1 MASITS
7 WSRLE
12 PRPRSGAMRASLEAQ
27 VRDPLWLLGRQ
38 WQLGEFQGEDAGTPV
53 SARLRAE
60 RSAVTRWAPGR
71 PGPGGSGRALDSEV
85 VPLER
90 AVEVELSAGTGLL
103 RSAEAGLAFLRLL
116 GDRQLASKYTDDYL
130 ESYKIERPSATEL
143 QRLDSETIR
152 LRELFAGRAPDGVA
166 LYADLIKSLSGGGLP
181 KEPSIDA
188 GDVALVTE
196 AAKAWVDWFGDLF
209 EAVGSA
215 ATAWRPDRLEYEFA
229 IGARTG
235 SGQVA
240 LTSREYEGGHLD
252 WYAFDRH
259 PTATLGAGSDPS
271 PEPIVRTTLPTPV
284 RFSGMPSPR
293 YWEWEDERTSFAE
306 IEAAADDLGRM
317 LLIEFGLVYGNDF
330 FYVPVELAVG
340 SLCLIQSLVV
350 TDNFGERTLI
360 KPASQADGA
369 TARWRMFTLSD
380 DHLEATPAGRRDEM
394 FLLPPVLGPSL
405 QGEELEDVL
414 LLRDEMAN
422 MAWAV
427 ERKVEGQSGL
437 PLDRHQ
443 ALQEQNQRREQEQEA
458 QDPGSTSPST
468 GELEYQLAS
477 DVPDQWFPLFP
488 VKVGQRSIALRVGEV
503 PARPASAKPLSRT
516 LGEVGPGQLIPEE
529 EVPRTGTRV
538 TRAWQYA
545 RWIDGSTWI
554 WIGRRRG
561 PGGGEGSSGIRFDQI
576 KHGADEES

>member
-1 MASITS
+1 
-7 WSRLE
+7 
-12 PRPRSGAMRASLEAQ
+12 
-27 VRDPLWLLGRQ
+27 
-38 WQLGEFQGEDAGTPV
+38 
-53 SARLRAE
+53 
-60 RSAVTRWAPGR
+60 
-71 PGPGGSGRALDSEV
+71 

-90 AVEVELSAGTGLL
+90 AVEAELSAGTGLL

-116 GDRQLASKYTDDYL
+116 EDAGLASSYAEKYL
-130 ESYKIERPSATEL
+130 GVYKIEPPSTTER

-152 LRELFAGRAPDGVA
+152 LRQLFAGRAPDGVP
-166 LYADLIKSLSGGGLP
+166 LYADLVKALSGGGLP
-181 KEPSIDA
+181 NDPSIDP
-188 GDVALVTE
+188 GDVTAVSD
-196 AAKAWVDWFGDLF
+196 AAKAWVDWFADLF
-209 EAVGSA
+209 EPAGSA
-215 ATAWRPDRLEYEFA
+215 ATAWQPERLEYEFA

-259 PTATLGAGSDPS
+259 PTATLGAGSDPA
-271 PEPIVRTTLPTPV
+271 PEPIVRTALPTPV

-293 YWEWEDERTSFAE
+293 YWEWEDERTSFAD

-330 FYVPVELAVG
+330 FYLPVELQVG
-340 SLCLIQSLVV
+340 SLCVTRSLVV

-360 KPASQADGA
+360 KSASQADGA
-369 TARWRMFTLSD
+369 TGRWRMFTLSE
-380 DHLEATPAGRRDEM
+380 DHLEAAPAAKGDEM
-394 FLLPPVLGPSL
+394 FLLPPVLGPSI
-405 QGEELEDVL
+405 QGEEFEDVL
-414 LLRDEMAN
+414 FLRDEMAN

-427 ERKVEGQSGL
+427 ERKVEGPSGL

-468 GELEYQLAS
+468 GQLEYQLAS
-477 DVPDQWFPLFP
+477 EVPDQWFPLFP
-488 VKVGQRSIALRVGEV
+488 VKVGQRSIALRVGDV

-516 LGEVGPGQLIPEE
+516 LGEVRPGQLIPEE
-529 EVPRTGTRV
+529 EVPRAGTRV

-554 WIGRRRG
+554 WVGRRRG
-561 PGGGEGSSGIRFDQI
+561 PGGGEGSSGLRFDQA
-576 KHGADEES
+576 KPGTGDGT

>member
-1 MASITS
+1 
-7 WSRLE
+7 
-12 PRPRSGAMRASLEAQ
+12 MRASLEAQ

-60 RSAVTRWAPGR
+60 RSAVTRWRPGR
-71 PGPGGSGRALDSEV
+71 PGPGATGRALDSEV

-90 AVEVELSAGTGLL
+90 SVEAELSAGTGLL

-116 GDRQLASKYTDDYL
+116 DDRQLASRYTEDYL
-130 ESYKIERPSATEL
+130 GQYEIKPPSAAER
-143 QRLDSETIR
+143 QGLDSETIR
-152 LRELFAGRAPDGVA
+152 LRQLFAGRAPDGLA
-166 LYADLIKSLSGGGLP
+166 LYTDMIKALRGGGLP
-181 KEPSIDA
+181 KDPAIDP
-188 GDVALVTE
+188 GDVAAVTE
-196 AAKAWVDWFGDLF
+196 LAKIWVDWFADLF
-209 EAVGSA
+209 EPVDSA
-215 ATAWRPDRLEYEFA
+215 ATAWQPDRLEYEFA

-240 LTSREYEGGHLD
+240 LTAHEYEGGHLD

-259 PTATLGAGSDPS
+259 PTATLGAGSDPA

-293 YWEWEDERTSFAE
+293 YWEWEDERTGFADM
-306 IEAAADDLGRM
+306 EAAADDLGRM
-317 LLIEFGLVYGNDF
+317 LMIEFGLVYGNDF
-330 FYVPVELAVG
+330 FYVPIELAIG
-340 SLCLIQSLVV
+340 SLCHTRSLVV

-360 KPASQADGA
+360 KPAAEADGGA
-369 TARWRMFTLSD
+369 APWRMFTLSD
-380 DHLEATPAGRRDEM
+380 DHLEAAPTAPGEEM

-414 LLRDEMAN
+414 FLRDEMAN

-427 ERKVEGQSGL
+427 ERTVEGPSGL

-458 QDPGSTSPST
+458 QDPGSTSPTT

-488 VKVGQRSIALRVGEV
+488 VKVGQRSIALRVGDV
-503 PARPASAKPLSRT
+503 PGRPGSAKPLSRT
-516 LGEVGPGQLIPEE
+516 LGDVAPGQLIPEE
-529 EVPRTGTRV
+529 EVSRAGTRV

-545 RWIDGSTWI
+545 RWIDGSTWV
-554 WIGRRRG
+554 WVGRRRG
-561 PGGGEGSSGIRFDQI
+561 TGAGEGSSGLRFDQVSHAPTDQI
-576 KHGADEES
+576 A

>member
-7 WSRLE
+7 WTRLE

-53 SARLRAE
+53 RARLRAE
-60 RSAVTRWAPGR
+60 RSDVTRWAPGQ
-71 PGPGGSGRALDSEV
+71 PGPGSTGRALDSGA

-90 AVEVELSAGTGLL
+90 AVEAELSAGTGLL

-116 GDRQLASKYTDDYL
+116 EDHKLASKYAEGYL
-130 ESYKIERPSATEL
+130 EKYGIEPPSATERR
-143 QRLDSETIR
+143 RLDSEAIR
-152 LRELFAGRAPDGVA
+152 LRVLFAGRAPDGVT
-166 LYADLIKSLSGGGLP
+166 LYADLTKSLSGGGLP

-188 GDVALVTE
+188 GDVAAVTE
-196 AAKAWVDWFGDLF
+196 AARAWVDWFAELLEPAGT
-209 EAVGSA
+209 A
-215 ATAWRPDRLEYEFA
+215 ATAWQPERFEYEFA

-240 LTSREYEGGHLD
+240 LTAREYEGGHLD

-259 PTATLGAGSDPS
+259 PTATLGAGSDPI
-271 PEPIVRTTLPTPV
+271 PEQIVRTTLPTPV
-284 RFSGMPSPR
+284 RFSGMPSAR
-293 YWEWEDERTSFAE
+293 YWEWEDERTSFAD
-306 IEAAADDLGRM
+306 IDASADDLGRM

-340 SLCLIQSLVV
+340 SLCLTRSLVV

-369 TARWRMFTLSD
+369 TAPWRMFTLSD
-380 DHLEATPAGRRDEM
+380 DRLAGAPPAREEL
-394 FLLPPVLGPSL
+394 FLLPPALGPSL
-405 QGEELEDVL
+405 HGEELEDVL
-414 LLRDEMAN
+414 FLRDEMAN
-422 MAWAV
+422 LAWAV
-427 ERKVEGQSGL
+427 ERTVEGPTGL

-443 ALQEQNQRREQEQEA
+443 ALQELNQRREQEQET
-458 QDPGSTSPST
+458 QDPGSTSPSA
-468 GELEYQLAS
+468 GELEYRLAE

-488 VKVGQRSIALRVGEV
+488 VKVGQRSIALRVGDV
-503 PARPASAKPLSRT
+503 PGRPASAKPLSRT
-516 LGEVGPGQLIPEE
+516 LNEVGPGELIPEE
-529 EVPRTGTRV
+529 EIPRAGTRV

-545 RWIDGSTWI
+545 RWIDGSTWV
-554 WIGRRRG
+554 WVGRRRG
-561 PGGGEGSSGIRFDQI
+561 TGRGEGSSGLRFDQSAP
-576 KHGADEES
+576 GEAQGP